1 MAGPREIDEAL
12 KKFISDFITLVEQNA
27 PRKHLHYQSYFD
39 LLQKVGRPANP
50 EPYTKAEEKELLE
63 IFGNLAKTPEI
74 KQCFYNS
81 QGIALDQGLGYE
93 EGYVLNAR
101 LPVPLEHAW
110 NVLPSGKAVDVTM
123 RDFGEKN
130 TCNPKKL
137 LERAKKNQANAYFGM
152 SFPAEEIR
160 KSWLRNERSLM
171 LIEDRVIVERIFER
185 GYPASWRSPSLSG
198 PRPEEEWLNEPE
210 HEGLPPS
217 ETRSPAEGD
226 IPPWGQR
233 GYQPVFPLR
242 GKVFYITAYVGSGPH
257 KISRTPAPAKSP
269 VMGAARPVKDVGSM
283 PAGVQFGSD
292 FMYHPFAAIPVR
304 KEDLAESGPVVDY
317 LASLIEELGAFGK
330 ILMEHSFPDP
340 NAKEVRL
347 SNGRWFPVDM
357 MGVLYGGITYLNA
370 YNMNRFYGGPH
381 EGGWWYDAGD
391 PIASV
396 PLREEDPV
404 AEVEWNTYLQEK
416 IGWTSQYDRFS
427 VLGHDEFGIRHDD
440 YFARPFPEEAP
451 HYE

>member
-1 MAGPREIDEAL
+1 MREIDQAL
-12 KKFISDFITLVEQNA
+12 EQYLSSFVKLMEQNA
-27 PRKHLHYQSYFD
+27 QRRHLHYQSYFD
-39 LLQKVGRPANP
+39 LLQKVGRLANP
-50 EPYTKAEEKELLE
+50 EPYTKAEEKELLDV
-63 IFGNLAKTPEI
+63 FGGLLKTPEI

-81 QGIALDQGLGYE
+81 QTIALDGSLGYA

-101 LPVPLEHAW
+101 LPLPIEHAW
-110 NVLPSGKAVDVTM
+110 NTLSSGKAVDVTM

-130 TCNPKKL
+130 TCSPKKL
-137 LERAKKNQANAYFGM
+137 LERAKKNQDNAYVGM

-160 KSWLRNERSLM
+160 KSWMRNERSLM
-171 LIEDRVIVERIFER
+171 LIEDRVIVKKIFEH

-198 PRPEEEWLNEPE
+198 PSPEEEWLNEPE
-210 HEGLPPS
+210 YEGLPPS
-217 ETRSPAEGD
+217 ETRSPFEGD

-257 KISRTPAPAKSP
+257 DKISRTPTPAKSP
-269 VMGAARPVKDVGSM
+269 VMGAARPVKDVGVM
-283 PAGVQFGSD
+283 PASVQFGSEY
-292 FMYHPFAAIPVR
+292 MYHPFAAIPVR
-304 KEDLAESGPVVDY
+304 KEDFAESKPVVDY

-330 ILMEHSFPDP
+330 IVMEHSFPDV
-340 NAKEVRL
+340 NAKEIRL

-357 MGVLYGGITYLNA
+357 TGVLYGGITYLNA
-370 YNMNRFYGGPH
+370 YNVNRFYGGPQ
-381 EGGWWYDAGD
+381 EGGWWFDAGD

-396 PLREEDPV
+396 PLREEDPT
-404 AEVEWNTYLQEK
+404 AAIEWDAYLRAK

-427 VLGHDEFGIRHDD
+427 VLGHDEFEIRPDD
-440 YFARPFPEEAP
+440 YFARPFPEETP